1 MRTIIIKSNKD
12 DIEILTELAKRLG
25 SKVYDLDDEQ
35 FEDIVLG
42 ITMDKVKTGELVSR
56 DKIMQKLS
64 GK

>member
-1 MRTIIIKSNKD
+1 MRTIIIKSNKK